1 LQDIELSAENQDGA
15 IETVMADLDNSF
27 LSTFSSIGGIRA
39 ESKNTIRIFG
49 NVHKLYKLLSSAYV
63 DKYTTLNAQLE
74 QVQPFQ
80 NFRLC
85 LFENKNEVVGNST
98 LLQDEKRCQYVI
110 GDGAISLHLGEFF
123 SFKVTRVRYLS
134 ILLESDNSLDGE
146 AVFSDFNLRREGLD
160 DYDKLSG
167 TNCPVLDAHSVNFMD
182 SSGRSKCVCIDGFVA
197 SNGGKILERYDTCV
211 PTLFSAGGF
220 DFSPCSYFRECA
232 SGTCFE
238 GLCSPAGS
246 LHVQINVFEMDYVV
260 NESELIPSNAVG
272 EVGGI
277 ILQID
282 NVLTI
287 FGSTQCLFKIQ
298 RPANIFNNVR
308 TPKSVSVNKYT
319 KMKFNAKIPEEGIR
333 TMVCLS
339 AAADWDVLKECP
351 SSCFELRNNLGET
364 SYVVDVGAM
373 FNDRIVEINYI
384 AFIQTST
391 SNAPTSIGFEGTS
404 IFNIQLVDDEIEN
417 VLESNGECRDPNS
430 LRLRSANISASDICV
445 CMDGFISSNDG
456 KKRGAYDTCLNCLTD
471 IENGCFP
478 QVTNICAMDLDINF
492 VVALRILT
500 IRASLEQVNAYE
512 GNPSGGVLLPNSST
526 MSLYGNAWNSY
537 RLSSSYT
544 FDSFSRLRFAL
555 TRTVPVIGIC
565 LTENLEMM
573 LSDDDINCFQFPS
586 QSSNSTWGPDLPR
599 AYTYNIAL
607 GKSTSHSS
615 CINGGESNNAVDG
628 RLGTTYTSELET
640 NPWFQVNLGEKS
652 YIRQI
657 FLYRDKSA
665 PEGLSEA
672 FMLTIVDDDDVIKF
686 QKSVQSN
693 DEVVKIT
700 VLPTVVYGSG
710 VKISLHGDSRV
721 LSIGE
726 IEVYDA
732 QRSPV
737 RKIDIPSGRL
747 FDGKK
752 VNYVTFIQENGE
764 AGVSQFYN
772 LTFVYGSSEV
782 GDTP

>member
-1 LQDIELSAENQDGA
+1 MQDIELSVENQDGA

-27 LSTFSSIGGIRA
+27 FSTFSSLGGIRA
-39 ESKNTIRIFG
+39 ESKNAIRIFG
-49 NVHKLYKLLSSAYV
+49 NVHKLYTLLSSAYV

-80 NFRLC
+80 NFRIC
-85 LFENKNEVVGNST
+85 LYENKNEVMGNST
-98 LLQDEKRCQYVI
+98 LLEDEKRCQYVI
-110 GDGAISLHLGEFF
+110 GDGAISLHLGNFF
-123 SFKVTRVRYLS
+123 SFKVTQVRYLS
-134 ILLESDNSLDGE
+134 ILLENNDSLDGE
-146 AVFSDFNLRREGLD
+146 AVLSGFNLKREGLD

-167 TNCPVLDAHSVNFMD
+167 KNCSVLDAHSAIFID
-182 SSGRSKCVCIDGFVA
+182 SSRRNKCVCIDGFVA
-197 SNGGKILERYDTCV
+197 SNGGKVLERYDTCV
-211 PTLFSAGGF
+211 PTLFSVGGF
-220 DFSPCSYFRECA
+220 DSSPCSYFRECA

-246 LHVQINVFEMDYVV
+246 LHVQINVFEIDYGV
-260 NESELIPSNAVG
+260 NESELIPSNAVD

-277 ILQID
+277 ILQTD

-287 FGSTQCLFKIQ
+287 FGSTRCFFKVQ
-298 RPANIFNNVR
+298 RPVNLLNNVR
-308 TPKSVSVNKYT
+308 TPKPVSVNKYT

-339 AAADWDVLKECP
+339 AAADWDVIKDFP
-351 SSCFELRNNLGET
+351 SSCFELRNTVSET
-364 SYVVDVGAM
+364 SYIVDVGAM

-384 AFIQTST
+384 AFIQTS
-391 SNAPTSIGFEGTS
+391 SSDAPTSIGKDGTS

-417 VLESNGECRDPNS
+417 VFESHGGCRDPNS
-430 LRLRSANISASDICV
+430 LRLRSANMTTSDICV
-445 CMDGFISSNDG
+445 CMDGFVSSNDG
-456 KKRGAYDTCLNCLTD
+456 KNRGAYDTCLNCLTI
-471 IENGCFP
+471 IENGYFP
-478 QVTNICAMDLDINF
+478 QITNICAMDLEINL
-492 VVALRILT
+492 VLALKILT
-500 IRASLEQVNAYE
+500 IRASLEEVNGYE

-526 MSLYGNAWNSY
+526 MSLHGNAWNSY

-565 LTENLEMM
+565 FTENLEMT

-586 QSSNSTWGPDLPR
+586 QSSTSTWGPDLPR
-599 AYTYNIAL
+599 AYTYTIAL

-615 CINGGESNNAVDG
+615 FINGGESNNAVDG
-628 RLGTTYTSELET
+628 RLGTSYTSELEA

-652 YIRQI
+652 YIHQI

-665 PEGLSEA
+665 PEALSEP
-672 FMLTIVDDDDVIKF
+672 FMLTIVDDDNIIKF
-686 QKSVQSN
+686 HKSVQSN
-693 DEVVKIT
+693 DEVIKIT
-700 VLPTVVYGSG
+700 VPTVFGSG

-747 FDGKK
+747 FNGKK
-752 VNYVTFIQENGE
+752 VKYVTFIQEHGE
-764 AGVSQFYN
+764 SGVSQFYN

-782 GDTP
+782 EDIS